1 MNKIF
6 LSLIFSL
13 TILFIP
19 YRVSAHG
26 FGERYDLPIPLNYF
40 LIGSSL
46 TIIISFILIGIFIKQ
61 KNIANLFHENLDP
74 YKKQNFLSRKLA
86 FNKFSKILINLLKT
100 VSVILFLLTIISGSI
115 GNQDPYKNFSVTF
128 VWIIW
133 WVGLGYINAIIGDV
147 WNIINP
153 WKIIFEFFENN
164 FTHSKNYSP
173 IYKYPKK
180 LDAWPAVI
188 LFLLFAWFENIFDT
202 STPYKLSNLI
212 IIYSIITWTGMI
224 LYGKYA
230 WIEYADPFSKFFKIM
245 SKFSITEIKIL
256 DINNCK
262 LCEFNCIENNE
273 CIDCYSCQETSSKK
287 NKRLKFRFPGMGLIK
302 TQNITMATSIFVLC
316 QLATVSFDG
325 IVETPFWVTIQIHI
339 FSAVSIFGPN
349 TVSNINTLGLIL
361 FPIVFIMLYGIFIW
375 YIYIYSGKSL
385 DAIYIFKKFTLS
397 LIPIALAY
405 HFAHYLSYILI
416 QGQYIIP
423 LLSDPFGNGL
433 NIIGTANN
441 TINISIINAKIAW
454 FISLISIISGHII
467 SIFVAHIIAL
477 KIFKNQNI
485 AIRSQYPM
493 LFLMVFYTALSL
505 WIIAQPIV
513 ES

>member
-1 MNKIF
+1 
-6 LSLIFSL
+6 
-13 TILFIP
+13 
-19 YRVSAHG
+19 
-26 FGERYDLPIPLNYF
+26 
-40 LIGSSL
+40 
-46 TIIISFILIGIFIKQ
+46 
-61 KNIANLFHENLDP
+61 
-74 YKKQNFLSRKLA
+74 
-86 FNKFSKILINLLKT
+86 
-100 VSVILFLLTIISGSI
+100 
-115 GNQDPYKNFSVTF
+115 
-128 VWIIW
+128 
-133 WVGLGYINAIIGDV
+133 
-147 WNIINP
+147 
-153 WKIIFEFFENN
+153 
-164 FTHSKNYSP
+164 
-173 IYKYPKK
+173 
-180 LDAWPAVI
+180 
-188 LFLLFAWFENIFDT
+188 
-202 STPYKLSNLI
+202 
-212 IIYSIITWTGMI
+212 
-224 LYGKYA
+224 
-230 WIEYADPFSKFFKIM
+230 
-245 SKFSITEIKIL
+245 
-256 DINNCK
+256 
-262 LCEFNCIENNE
+262 
-273 CIDCYSCQETSSKK
+273 
-287 NKRLKFRFPGMGLIK
+287 MGLIK

-339 FSAVSIFGPN
+339 FSAVSVFGPN
-349 TVSNINTLGLIL
+349 TVANINTLGLIL

>member
-1 MNKIF
+1 MNKYISIIAI
-6 LSLIFSL
+6 LLII
-13 TILFIP
+13 ILIP
-19 YRVSAHG
+19 DIIHAHG

-40 LIGSSL
+40 LVGSSI
-46 TIIISFILIGIFIKQ
+46 TIITSFILIGILVKQ
-61 KNIANLFHENLDP
+61 QNISNIFN
-74 YKKQNFLSRKLA
+74 QNFLLKNSIFSTLSRIIL
-86 FNKFSKILINLLKT
+86 KILKIISI
-100 VSVILFLLTIISGSI
+100 VLFLLTIISGLI
-115 GNQDPYKNFSVTF
+115 GTQDPYENFSVTF

-133 WVGLGYINAIIGDV
+133 WVGMGYVNAIIGDI
-147 WNIINP
+147 WNNINP
-153 WKIIFEFFENN
+153 WKIIFEFFEDN
-164 FTHSKNYSP
+164 FSNVKNYSP
-173 IYKYPKK
+173 IFKYPKK
-180 LDAWPAVI
+180 LDAWPAVF
-188 LFLLFAWFENIFDT
+188 LFLLFAWLENIFDT

-212 IIYSIITWTGMI
+212 IIYSIITWIGMLI
-224 LYGKYA
+224 YGKYT

-245 SKFSITEIKIL
+245 SKFSISEIKIL
-256 DINNCK
+256 DITNCK
-262 LCEFNCIENNE
+262 SCEFNCLENNE
-273 CIDCYSCQETSSKK
+273 CIDCYSCQEISTID
-287 NKRLKFRFPGMGLIK
+287 NKILKLRLPGMGLIK

-325 IVETPFWVTIQIHI
+325 IVETPFWVTVQIHI
-339 FSAVSIFGPN
+339 FSFVSLIGPN

-361 FPIVFIMLYGIFIW
+361 FPIIFIMLYSLFIW
-375 YIYIYSGKSL
+375 YIYLFSGKTL
-385 DAIYIFKKFTLS
+385 DTIYIFKKFTLS

-433 NIIGTANN
+433 NLLGSTNY

-467 SIFVAHIIAL
+467 SILVAHIIAL
-477 KIFKNQNI
+477 KIFKTQNI
-485 AIRSQYPM
+485 AVRSQYPM